1 MLLHGNVIELAIS
14 TYRKQQLSNEVN
26 KLKESSTKMNYY
38 TGDKSNIPLTKT
50 TKLLNKKFKTPM
62 KEYRSPS
69 TKDTYKDTDLDMR

>member
-1 MLLHGNVIELAIS
+1 
-14 TYRKQQLSNEVN
+14 
-26 KLKESSTKMNYY
+26 MNYY

-50 TKLLNKKFKTPM
+50 TKLLNKKFKTPT